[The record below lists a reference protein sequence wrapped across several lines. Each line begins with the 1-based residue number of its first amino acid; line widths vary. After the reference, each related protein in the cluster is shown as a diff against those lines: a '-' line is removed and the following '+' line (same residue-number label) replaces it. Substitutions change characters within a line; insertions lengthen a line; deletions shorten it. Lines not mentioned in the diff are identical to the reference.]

1 MMKVVNS
8 NEFKSEIEKDMVLVD
23 FAEWWTLQNDFTNID
38 ELQLNLKIKLT

>member
-23 FAEWWTLQNDFTNID
+23 FFCRMVWTLQNDFTNIG
-38 ELQLNLKIKLT
+38 